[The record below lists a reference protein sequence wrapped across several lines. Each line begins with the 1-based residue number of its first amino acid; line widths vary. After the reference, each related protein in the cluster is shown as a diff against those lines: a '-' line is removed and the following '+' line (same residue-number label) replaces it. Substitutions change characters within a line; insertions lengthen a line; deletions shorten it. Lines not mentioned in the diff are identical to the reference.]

1 MICKEFLFPK
11 LLQTSLLL
19 DDLVFADGSQEWIK
33 VEVEIFGSNSQ
44 VPVEEVEQLLLHEV
58 DFGDGKAK
66 VGEVAD
72 GCVAS
77 PVLVLWRR
85 VVEVLGRENERGK
98 EDTVNSTSHALGY
111 WRKP

>member
-1 MICKEFLFPK
+1 MVRNQFLFAK

-19 DDLVFADGSQEWIK
+19 NDLIVADGSQEWIK
-33 VEVEIFGSNSQ
+33 VAVEIFWSDSQ

-66 VGEVAD
+66 VGEVAN

-85 VVEVLGRENERGK
+85 VVEVLGREDKRGK
-98 EDTVNSTSHALGY
+98 EDA
-111 WRKP
+111 